1 MVRTSLLTAIG
12 AMLGV
17 ALATLGRNT
26 AFALVVVFGWITIV
40 EGMIRG
46 LKPGLARFLWGENMT
61 IVLAWARLDNVQF
74 RPRSG
79 ARAPLGRALRVGV
92 RRGRD
97 VDLQPSRHRRRVMI
111 KTLKTLA
118 AIAIGISVFVTGL
131 GITLAFGMFA
141 FIGMPML
148 IVGLGVLSAAIE
160 IDRRRLARARGV
172 LPIP

>member
-1 MVRTSLLTAIG
+1 MFRTSLLTAIG

-26 AFALVVVFGWITIV
+26 AFAFVVVFGWITIV

-46 LKPGLARFLWGENMT
+46 FKPGLARFLWGENMT
-61 IVLAWARLDNVQF
+61 IVLSWAQLEHVRFERGPELALLSIVFYVSVFVAAATWTVQ
-74 RPRSG
+74 P
-79 ARAPLGRALRVGV
+79 ARRW
-92 RRGRD
+92 
-97 VDLQPSRHRRRVMI
+97 RRVVI

-141 FIGMPML
+141 FIGMPVL
-148 IVGLGVLSAAIE
+148 IVGLGC
-160 IDRRRLARARGV
+160 
-172 LPIP
+172 